1 MNFLKMSKKQAFIDY
16 VEELI
21 DATNENSHPVEMSED
36 ARIYWEALKAKE
48 ETEKPLFT
56 EGGKAIIK
64 WMQDN
69 KNDIPLIKSR
79 EIAEHLGVSSRGV
92 AGSMRKL
99 VSDGFVE
106 KVSQDPIIYTLT
118 EKGKNINISSLFD

>member
-1 MNFLKMSKKQAFIDY
+1 MSKKQAFIDY

-21 DATNENSHPVEMSED
+21 VATNENRYPVVMSED

-69 KNDIPLIKSR
+69 NKDIPLVKSR
-79 EIAEHLGVSSRGV
+79 EIAEYLGVSSRGV

-118 EKGKNINISSLFD
+118 KKGKNINLLNLFN

>member
-56 EGGKAIIK
+56 EGGKTIIK

>member
-21 DATNENSHPVEMSED
+21 DATNENSNPIEMSED

>member
-1 MNFLKMSKKQAFIDY
+1 MSKKQAFIDY

-21 DATNENSHPVEMSED
+21 VATDENRYPVAPMSED

-56 EGGKAIIK
+56 EGGKAILK

-69 KNDIPLIKSR
+69 NKDIPLVKSR

-118 EKGKNINISSLFD
+118 EKGKNINLLSLFD

>member
-79 EIAEHLGVSSRGV
+79 EIAEHLGVSSRGI